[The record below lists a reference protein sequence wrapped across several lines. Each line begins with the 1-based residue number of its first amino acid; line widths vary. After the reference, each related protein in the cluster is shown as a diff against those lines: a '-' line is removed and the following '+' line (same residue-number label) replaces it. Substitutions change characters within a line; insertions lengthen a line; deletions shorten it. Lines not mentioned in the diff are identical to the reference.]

1 MGAPKIKVYQLPRGY
16 TEDGDND
23 VQQITNDEL
32 VPVVDKPLA
41 PEDFRSLTGVKWKTM
56 EELLPINYEAGQISS
71 ALLPH
76 ASGYQAPVSG
86 DIDIFISGEE
96 AFQPVVIA
104 EDLQIVPSGDYTLS
118 PSGIYFTGTPPSGAT
133 LQYWR
138 DGSIPTKYWVGRN
151 DDWYIGNNKAFIVTI
166 YDTNEDIV
174 DQDDYTI
181 MAGSGLVTMDSA
193 VSGVYADYTYEQA
206 VTRYYI
212 GQRENWIDGHL
223 YMNVDVFKGTEDY
236 PGDDSEDPLGNPIV
250 QGAIPKFVE
259 DSEYQINFRN
269 GMVTFPEEFD
279 SDTYPVKASFSYLV
293 NVHNVTGQTLD
304 QVAAASGSYQYRA
317 VSDKKFPGSI
327 GARWIA
333 RDDEYTPRNFYVD
346 GELKPQLITISPYD
360 TLTIKNEP

>member
-16 TEDGDND
+16 TEEGDND

-32 VPVVDKPLA
+32 VPIVDKPLA
-41 PEDFRSLTGVKWKTM
+41 PEDFTALTGVKWKTM

-76 ASGYQAPVSG
+76 ASGYQAPTSG
-86 DIDIFISGEE
+86 DNDIFISGEE
-96 AFQPVVIA
+96 CFQP
-104 EDLQIVPSGDYTLS
+104 IVMTESLTVYPSGDYTLS
-118 PSGIYFTGTPPSGAT
+118 PSGIYFIGTPPSGAT

-151 DDWYIGNNKAFIVTI
+151 DEWYIGNNKTFITTI
-166 YDTNEDIV
+166 YDTDEEVI
-174 DQDDYTI
+174 DQDDYILT
-181 MAGSGLVTMDSA
+181 AASGLVIMNEA
-193 VSGVYADYTYEQA
+193 VSGIYADYTYE
-206 VTRYYI
+206 VSTTKYFI

-223 YMNVDVFKGTEDY
+223 YLNADIFKGTEDY

-259 DSEYQINFRN
+259 NSEYQIDFRK
-269 GMVTFPEEFD
+269 GMVTFPEAVD
-279 SDTYPVKASFSYLV
+279 SETYPVKASFSYLV

-317 VSDKKFPGSI
+317 VTDKKYPESI
-327 GARWIA
+327 GTRWVD

-346 GELKPQLITISPYD
+346 GVLKPQLITVSPYD
-360 TLTIKNEP
+360 TLSIKNEA